1 MGNKVASS
9 IYSRSG
15 TDCGHEGLAAFRE
28 SENRSRE
35 YPVGGAVA
43 QPAKEYTRN
52 GEHKRK

>member
-15 TDCGHEGLAAFRE
+15 TDCGHEGLAAFSE
-28 SENRSRE
+28 SEKRSRE

-52 GEHKRK
+52 GEHKQ